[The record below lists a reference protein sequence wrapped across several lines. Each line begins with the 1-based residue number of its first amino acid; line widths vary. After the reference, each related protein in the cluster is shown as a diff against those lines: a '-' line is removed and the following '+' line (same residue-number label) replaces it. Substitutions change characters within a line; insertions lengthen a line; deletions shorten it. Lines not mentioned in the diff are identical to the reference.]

1 MSDKVDY
8 LSQSDEDFAN
18 EMPPP
23 VEASSGSQSDGSSTQ
38 DNQASQST
46 THTETSS
53 VSDDVGTGTD
63 VSVNTGAHADD
74 GGTGSDAASNGSLN
88 TSASAGQSQE
98 NADGAPVVYTP
109 GTVVDTEAVDPNKDK
124 LAATDKPNG
133 NAGDGNTTTQQS
145 AAVVDYKAAYE
156 QIMAPF
162 KANGKTIELRSI
174 EEAKS
179 LMQMGANY
187 TRKMQDI
194 APHRKILLML
204 ENNGL
209 LDESKL
215 SFYID
220 LDKKNPEAIKKLVA
234 ESGID
239 PLEIDTSVP
248 TKYQASNHSVTDQ
261 ELSFRNT
268 LDEVC
273 ASPEGQQTVALINS
287 TWDQASKEQLWKDP
301 SLISVF
307 HQQRENG
314 IYARITSEMERLK
327 ALGQIPVGTPFLSA
341 YKLVGDHL
349 HASNAFA
356 DLVKP
361 SPSNQAVNAPAAPT
375 PVAVKT
381 VTPKAPVV
389 NPAVAAASTPR
400 STPKRAQAIVNPLS
414 VSDEDFMKNYEQFR
428 NRV

>member
-1 MSDKVDY
+1 MSDKDY
-8 LSQSDEDFAN
+8 LALSDEDFAN
-18 EMPPP
+18 ELPP
-23 VEASSGSQSDGSSTQ
+23 VVEAPNTTSAPVVETPDPGAQQIAEATVVETPDPATQ
-38 DNQASQST
+38 TVT
-46 THTETSS
+46 TVETPPATETYS
-53 VSDDVGTGTD
+53 GTGEQ
-63 VSVNTGAHADD
+63 
-74 GGTGSDAASNGSLN
+74 GGEETEPA
-88 TSASAGQSQE
+88 
-98 NADGAPVVYTP
+98 VYTP
-109 GTVVDTEAVDPNKDK
+109 GSETQVSAKPAAITEQVDPNKP
-124 LAATDKPNG
+124 AEQS
-133 NAGDGNTTTQQS
+133 TT
-145 AAVVDYKAAYE
+145 VDYKEAYGH
-156 QIMAPF
+156 IMAPL
-162 KANGKTIELRSI
+162 KANGKTIELRSVD
-174 EEAKS
+174 ELRS
-179 LMQMGANY
+179 LAQMGANY

-220 LDKKNPEAIKKLVA
+220 LEKKNPEAIKKLVA

-248 TKYQASNHSVTDQ
+248 AKYQASNHTVTDE
-261 ELSFRNT
+261 ELGFRSV

-273 ASPEGQQTVALINS
+273 ASPEGQQTVATINS
-287 TWDQASKEQLWKDP
+287 TWDQVSKERLWKDP

-314 IYARITSEMERLK
+314 IYARITSEVDRLK
-327 ALGQIPVGTPFLSA
+327 ALGQIPVGTTFLDA

-349 HASNAFA
+349 HKSNAFA

-361 SPSNQAVNAPAAPT
+361 SPSNQAVQTPAVPT

-400 STPKRAQAIVNPLS
+400 STPKRAQTIVNPLA
-414 VSDEDFMKNYEQFR
+414 VSDEDFMKTYEQFK

>member
-1 MSDKVDY
+1 MSDKDY
-8 LSQSDEDFAN
+8 LALSDEDFAN
-18 EMPPP
+18 ELPPV
-23 VEASSGSQSDGSSTQ
+23 VEASDTTSAPVVETPDPGAQQSAEATVVETPDPATQTVTAVETPPATGEQVGEETEPAIYTPGSETQVSTKPAVET
-38 DNQASQST
+38 DPNKPAEQST
-46 THTETSS
+46 T
-53 VSDDVGTGTD
+53 
-63 VSVNTGAHADD
+63 
-74 GGTGSDAASNGSLN
+74 
-88 TSASAGQSQE
+88 
-98 NADGAPVVYTP
+98 
-109 GTVVDTEAVDPNKDK
+109 
-124 LAATDKPNG
+124 
-133 NAGDGNTTTQQS
+133 
-145 AAVVDYKAAYE
+145 VDYKEAYG
-156 QIMAPF
+156 QIMAPL
-162 KANGKTIELRSI
+162 KANGKTIELRSVD
-174 EEAKS
+174 ELRS
-179 LMQMGANY
+179 LAQMGANY

-220 LDKKNPEAIKKLVA
+220 LEKKNPEAIKKLVA

-248 TKYQASNHSVTDQ
+248 AKYQASNHTVTDE
-261 ELSFRNT
+261 ELGFRSV

-273 ASPEGQQTVALINS
+273 ASPEGQQTVATINS
-287 TWDQASKEQLWKDP
+287 TWDQVSKERLWKDP

-314 IYARITSEMERLK
+314 IYARITSEVDRLK
-327 ALGQIPVGTPFLSA
+327 ALGQIPVGTTFLDA

-349 HASNAFA
+349 HKSNAFA

-361 SPSNQAVNAPAAPT
+361 SPSNQAVQTPAVPT

-400 STPKRAQAIVNPLS
+400 STPKRAQTIVNPLA
-414 VSDEDFMKNYEQFR
+414 VSDEDFMKTYEQFK

>member
-1 MSDKVDY
+1 MSDKDY
-8 LSQSDEDFAN
+8 LALSDEDFAN
-18 EMPPP
+18 ELPPV
-23 VEASSGSQSDGSSTQ
+23 VEASD
-38 DNQASQST
+38 T
-46 THTETSS
+46 TS
-53 VSDDVGTGTD
+53 
-63 VSVNTGAHADD
+63 
-74 GGTGSDAASNGSLN
+74 
-88 TSASAGQSQE
+88 
-98 NADGAPVVYTP
+98 APVVETPDPGAQQIAEATVVETPDPATQTATTVETPPATGEQVGEETEPAIYTP
-109 GTVVDTEAVDPNKDK
+109 GSETQVSTKPAVETDPNKPAATTEQVDPNKP
-124 LAATDKPNG
+124 AEQS
-133 NAGDGNTTTQQS
+133 TT
-145 AAVVDYKAAYE
+145 VDYKEAYG
-156 QIMAPF
+156 QIMAPL
-162 KANGKTIELRSI
+162 KANGKTIELRSVD
-174 EEAKS
+174 ELRS
-179 LMQMGANY
+179 LAQMGANY

-220 LDKKNPEAIKKLVA
+220 LEKKNPEAIKKLVA

-248 TKYQASNHSVTDQ
+248 AKYQASNHTVTDE
-261 ELSFRNT
+261 ELGFRSV

-273 ASPEGQQTVALINS
+273 ASPEGQQTVATINS
-287 TWDQASKEQLWKDP
+287 TWDQVSKERLWKDP

-314 IYARITSEMERLK
+314 IYARITSEVDRLK
-327 ALGQIPVGTPFLSA
+327 ALGQIPVGTTFLDA

-349 HASNAFA
+349 HKSNAFA

-361 SPSNQAVNAPAAPT
+361 SPSNQAVQTPAVPT

-400 STPKRAQAIVNPLS
+400 STPKRAQTIVNPLA
-414 VSDEDFMKNYEQFR
+414 VSDEDFMKTYEQFK

>member
-1 MSDKVDY
+1 MGTKDY
-8 LSQSDEDFAN
+8 LALSDEDFAN
-18 EMPPP
+18 ELPPSVEATDPASVSVVETPDPEAQQTAENALVTAPTETQESTSATATTVVETP
-23 VEASSGSQSDGSSTQ
+23 VETAPVDPATSEQEGGEPGSVIYTPGSETQ
-38 DNQASQST
+38 AVPKQGENKPAIETDPNKPAEQST
-46 THTETSS
+46 T
-53 VSDDVGTGTD
+53 
-63 VSVNTGAHADD
+63 
-74 GGTGSDAASNGSLN
+74 
-88 TSASAGQSQE
+88 
-98 NADGAPVVYTP
+98 
-109 GTVVDTEAVDPNKDK
+109 
-124 LAATDKPNG
+124 
-133 NAGDGNTTTQQS
+133 
-145 AAVVDYKAAYE
+145 VDYKASYE
-156 QIMAPF
+156 QIMAPL
-162 KANGKTIELRSI
+162 KANGKTIELRSVD
-174 EEAKS
+174 ELRS
-179 LMQMGANY
+179 LAQMGANY

-220 LDKKNPEAIKKLVA
+220 LEKKNPEAIKKLVA

-248 TKYQASNHSVTDQ
+248 TKYQASNHIVTDE
-261 ELSFRNT
+261 ELGFRSV

-273 ASPEGQQTVALINS
+273 ASPEGQQTVAVINS

-314 IYARITSEMERLK
+314 IYARITTEVDRLK
-327 ALGQIPVGTPFLSA
+327 ALGQIPVGTSFLEA

-349 HASNAFA
+349 HKSNAFA

-361 SPSNQAVNAPAAPT
+361 SPSNQAVQTPAVPT

-400 STPKRAQAIVNPLS
+400 STPKRAQTIVNPLA
-414 VSDEDFMKNYEQFR
+414 VSDEDFMKTYEQFK

>member
-1 MSDKVDY
+1 MSDKDY
-8 LSQSDEDFAN
+8 LALSDEDFAN
-18 EMPPP
+18 ELPPV
-23 VEASSGSQSDGSSTQ
+23 VEASDTASAPVVETPDPGAQQIAEATVVETPDPATQTATTVETPPVTETYSGTGEQGGEETEPAIYTPGSETQ
-38 DNQASQST
+38 VSAKPTVETDPNKPAEQST
-46 THTETSS
+46 T
-53 VSDDVGTGTD
+53 
-63 VSVNTGAHADD
+63 
-74 GGTGSDAASNGSLN
+74 
-88 TSASAGQSQE
+88 
-98 NADGAPVVYTP
+98 
-109 GTVVDTEAVDPNKDK
+109 
-124 LAATDKPNG
+124 
-133 NAGDGNTTTQQS
+133 
-145 AAVVDYKAAYE
+145 VDYKEAYGH
-156 QIMAPF
+156 IMAPL
-162 KANGKTIELRSI
+162 KANGKTIELRSVD
-174 EEAKS
+174 ELRS
-179 LMQMGANY
+179 LAQMGANY

-220 LDKKNPEAIKKLVA
+220 LEKKNPEAIKKLVA

-248 TKYQASNHSVTDQ
+248 AKYQASNHTVTDE
-261 ELSFRNT
+261 ELGFRSV

-273 ASPEGQQTVALINS
+273 ASPEGQQTVATINS
-287 TWDQASKEQLWKDP
+287 TWDQVSKERLWKDP

-314 IYARITSEMERLK
+314 IYARITSEVDRLK
-327 ALGQIPVGTPFLSA
+327 ALGQIPVGTTFLDA

-349 HASNAFA
+349 HKSNAFA

-361 SPSNQAVNAPAAPT
+361 SPSNQAVQTPAVPT

-400 STPKRAQAIVNPLS
+400 STPKRAQTIVNPLA
-414 VSDEDFMKNYEQFR
+414 VSDEDFMKTYEQFK

>member
-1 MSDKVDY
+1 MSDKDY
-8 LSQSDEDFAN
+8 LALSDEDFAN
-18 EMPPP
+18 ELPPV
-23 VEASSGSQSDGSSTQ
+23 VEASDTTSAPVVETPDPGAQQIAEATVVETPDPATQTVTTVETPPATGEQVGEETEPAIYTPGSETQVSTKPAVET
-38 DNQASQST
+38 DPNKPAEQST
-46 THTETSS
+46 T
-53 VSDDVGTGTD
+53 
-63 VSVNTGAHADD
+63 
-74 GGTGSDAASNGSLN
+74 
-88 TSASAGQSQE
+88 
-98 NADGAPVVYTP
+98 
-109 GTVVDTEAVDPNKDK
+109 
-124 LAATDKPNG
+124 
-133 NAGDGNTTTQQS
+133 
-145 AAVVDYKAAYE
+145 VDYKEAYGH
-156 QIMAPF
+156 IMAPL
-162 KANGKTIELRSI
+162 KANGKTIELRSVD
-174 EEAKS
+174 ELRS
-179 LMQMGANY
+179 LAQMGANY

-220 LDKKNPEAIKKLVA
+220 LEKKNPEAIKKLVA

-248 TKYQASNHSVTDQ
+248 AKYQASNHTVTDE
-261 ELSFRNT
+261 ELGFRSV

-273 ASPEGQQTVALINS
+273 ASPEGQQTVATINS
-287 TWDQASKEQLWKDP
+287 TWDQVSKERLWKDP

-314 IYARITSEMERLK
+314 IYARITSEVDRLK
-327 ALGQIPVGTPFLSA
+327 ALGQIPVGTTFLDA

-349 HASNAFA
+349 HKSNAFA

-361 SPSNQAVNAPAAPT
+361 SPSNQAVQTPAVPT

-400 STPKRAQAIVNPLS
+400 STPKRAQTIVNPLA
-414 VSDEDFMKNYEQFR
+414 VSDEDFMKTYEQFK

>member
-1 MSDKVDY
+1 MSDKDY
-8 LSQSDEDFAN
+8 LALSDEDFAN
-18 EMPPP
+18 ELPP
-23 VEASSGSQSDGSSTQ
+23 VVEATD
-38 DNQASQST
+38 T
-46 THTETSS
+46 TS
-53 VSDDVGTGTD
+53 VPDVGTPD
-63 VSVNTGAHADD
+63 PGAQQIAEATVVEPPDPATQTATTVETPPATETHS
-74 GGTGSDAASNGSLN
+74 GTGEQGGEETEPAVYIPGSETQVSAKPAA
-88 TSASAGQSQE
+88 A
-98 NADGAPVVYTP
+98 
-109 GTVVDTEAVDPNKDK
+109 TEQVDPNKP
-124 LAATDKPNG
+124 AEQS
-133 NAGDGNTTTQQS
+133 TT
-145 AAVVDYKAAYE
+145 VDYKEAYGH
-156 QIMAPF
+156 IMAPL

-174 EEAKS
+174 DELRS
-179 LMQMGANY
+179 LAQMGANY

-220 LDKKNPEAIKKLVA
+220 LEKKNPEAIKKLVA

-248 TKYQASNHSVTDQ
+248 AKYQASNHTVTDE
-261 ELSFRNT
+261 ELGFRSV

-273 ASPEGQQTVALINS
+273 ASPEGQQTVATINS
-287 TWDQASKEQLWKDP
+287 TWDQVSKERLWKDP

-314 IYARITSEMERLK
+314 IYARITSEVDRLK
-327 ALGQIPVGTPFLSA
+327 ALGQIPVSTSFLDA

-349 HASNAFA
+349 HKSNAFA

-361 SPSNQAVNAPAAPT
+361 SPSNQAVQTPAVPT

-400 STPKRAQAIVNPLS
+400 STPKRAQTIVNPLA
-414 VSDEDFMKNYEQFR
+414 VSDEDFMKTYEQFK

>member
-1 MSDKVDY
+1 MGTKDY
-8 LSQSDEDFAN
+8 LALSDEDFAN
-18 EMPPP
+18 ELPPT
-23 VEASSGSQSDGSSTQ
+23 VEATDPVSVSAVETPDPEAQQTAENAAVTTTTETQ
-38 DNQASQST
+38 ESAST
-46 THTETSS
+46 TASTVAETAPANPVASEQE
-53 VSDDVGTGTD
+53 GGETD
-63 VSVNTGAHADD
+63 
-74 GGTGSDAASNGSLN
+74 
-88 TSASAGQSQE
+88 
-98 NADGAPVVYTP
+98 PVIYTP
-109 GTVVDTEAVDPNKDK
+109 GSETQVVPKQEETKPAATTGQVDPNKP
-124 LAATDKPNG
+124 AEQS
-133 NAGDGNTTTQQS
+133 TT
-145 AAVVDYKAAYE
+145 VDYKASYE
-156 QIMAPF
+156 QIMAPL

-174 EEAKS
+174 DELRS
-179 LMQMGANY
+179 LAQMGANY

-220 LDKKNPEAIKKLVA
+220 LEKKNPEAIKKLVA

-248 TKYQASNHSVTDQ
+248 TKYQASNHIVTDE
-261 ELSFRNT
+261 ELGFRSV

-273 ASPEGQQTVALINS
+273 ASPEGQQTVAVINS
-287 TWDQASKEQLWKDP
+287 TWDQASKEQLWKEP

-314 IYARITSEMERLK
+314 IYARITAEVDRLK
-327 ALGQIPVGTPFLSA
+327 ALGQIPVGTTFLEA

-349 HASNAFA
+349 HKSNAFA

-361 SPSNQAVNAPAAPT
+361 SPSNQAVQTPAVPT

-400 STPKRAQAIVNPLS
+400 STPKRAQTIVNPLA
-414 VSDEDFMKNYEQFR
+414 VSDEDFMKTYEQFK

>member
-1 MSDKVDY
+1 MSDKDY
-8 LSQSDEDFAN
+8 LALSDEDFAN
-18 EMPPP
+18 ELPPV
-23 VEASSGSQSDGSSTQ
+23 VEASD
-38 DNQASQST
+38 T
-46 THTETSS
+46 TS
-53 VSDDVGTGTD
+53 
-63 VSVNTGAHADD
+63 
-74 GGTGSDAASNGSLN
+74 
-88 TSASAGQSQE
+88 
-98 NADGAPVVYTP
+98 APVVETADPGVQQTAEATVVETPDPATQTATTVETPPATETHSGTGEQGGEETEPVIYTP
-109 GTVVDTEAVDPNKDK
+109 GSETQVSAKPAATTEQVDPNKP
-124 LAATDKPNG
+124 AEQS
-133 NAGDGNTTTQQS
+133 TT
-145 AAVVDYKAAYE
+145 VDYKEAYG
-156 QIMAPF
+156 QIMAPL
-162 KANGKTIELRSI
+162 KANGKTIELRSVD
-174 EEAKS
+174 ELRS
-179 LMQMGANY
+179 LAQMGANY

-220 LDKKNPEAIKKLVA
+220 LEKKNPEAIKKLVA

-248 TKYQASNHSVTDQ
+248 AKYQASNHTVTDE
-261 ELSFRNT
+261 ELGFRSV

-273 ASPEGQQTVALINS
+273 ASPEGQQTVATINS
-287 TWDQASKEQLWKDP
+287 TWDQVSKERLWKDP

-314 IYARITSEMERLK
+314 IYARITSEVDRLK
-327 ALGQIPVGTPFLSA
+327 ALGQIPVGTTFLDA

-349 HASNAFA
+349 HKSNAFA

-361 SPSNQAVNAPAAPT
+361 SPSNQAVQTPAVPT

-400 STPKRAQAIVNPLS
+400 STPKRAQTIVNPLA
-414 VSDEDFMKNYEQFR
+414 VSDEDFMKTYEQFK

>member
-1 MSDKVDY
+1 MSDKDY
-8 LSQSDEDFAN
+8 LALSDEDFAN
-18 EMPPP
+18 ELPP
-23 VEASSGSQSDGSSTQ
+23 VVEATD
-38 DNQASQST
+38 T
-46 THTETSS
+46 TS
-53 VSDDVGTGTD
+53 VPDVGTPD
-63 VSVNTGAHADD
+63 PGAQQIAEATVVETPDPATQTATTVETPPATETHS
-74 GGTGSDAASNGSLN
+74 GTGEQGGEETEPA
-88 TSASAGQSQE
+88 
-98 NADGAPVVYTP
+98 VYTP
-109 GTVVDTEAVDPNKDK
+109 GSETQVSAKPAATTEQVDPNKP
-124 LAATDKPNG
+124 AEQS
-133 NAGDGNTTTQQS
+133 TT
-145 AAVVDYKAAYE
+145 VDYKEAYGH
-156 QIMAPF
+156 IMAPL

-174 EEAKS
+174 DELRS
-179 LMQMGANY
+179 LAQMGANY

-220 LDKKNPEAIKKLVA
+220 LEKKNPEAIKKLVA

-248 TKYQASNHSVTDQ
+248 AKYQASNHTVTDE
-261 ELSFRNT
+261 ELGFRSV

-273 ASPEGQQTVALINS
+273 ASPEGQQTVATINS
-287 TWDQASKEQLWKDP
+287 TWDQVSKERLWKDP

-314 IYARITSEMERLK
+314 IYARITSEVDRLK
-327 ALGQIPVGTPFLSA
+327 ALGQIPVSTSFLDA

-349 HASNAFA
+349 HKSNAFA

-361 SPSNQAVNAPAAPT
+361 SPSNQAVQTPAVPT

-400 STPKRAQAIVNPLS
+400 STPKRAQTIVNPLA
-414 VSDEDFMKNYEQFR
+414 VSDEDFMKTYEQFK

>member
-23 VEASSGSQSDGSSTQ
+23 VEASSGSQSDNSSTQ
-38 DNQASQST
+38 DNQASQSN
-46 THTETSS
+46 THTETTSAS
-53 VSDDVGTGTD
+53 GDAGTGTD
-63 VSVNTGAHADD
+63 ASVNTGANADD
-74 GGTGSDAASNGSLN
+74 GGTGSGAASNGGSN
-88 TSASAGQSQE
+88 TSASAEQSQE
-98 NADGAPVVYTP
+98 NADGAPVIYTP
-109 GTVVDTEAVDPNKDK
+109 GTVVDTDAVDADKNKS
-124 LAATDKPNG
+124 AATDKPNG
-133 NAGDGNTTTQQS
+133 DVGNGNTASQQS
-145 AAVVDYKAAYE
+145 AVVDYKTAYE

-314 IYARITSEMERLK
+314 IYARITSEVERLK
-327 ALGQIPVGTPFLSA
+327 ALGQIPVGTSFLSA

>member
-1 MSDKVDY
+1 MGTKDY
-8 LSQSDEDFAN
+8 LALSDEDFAN
-18 EMPPP
+18 ELPPS
-23 VEASSGSQSDGSSTQ
+23 VEATDPASVSAVETPDPEAQQTAENGVVTATTETQ
-38 DNQASQST
+38 ESAST
-46 THTETSS
+46 TASTVVETTPANPATSEQE
-53 VSDDVGTGTD
+53 GGETD
-63 VSVNTGAHADD
+63 
-74 GGTGSDAASNGSLN
+74 
-88 TSASAGQSQE
+88 
-98 NADGAPVVYTP
+98 PVIYTP
-109 GTVVDTEAVDPNKDK
+109 GSETQVVPKQEETKPAATTGQVDPNKP
-124 LAATDKPNG
+124 AEQS
-133 NAGDGNTTTQQS
+133 TT
-145 AAVVDYKAAYE
+145 VDYKASYE
-156 QIMAPF
+156 QIMAPL
-162 KANGKTIELRSI
+162 KANGKTIELRSVD
-174 EEAKS
+174 ELRS
-179 LMQMGANY
+179 LAQMGANY

-220 LDKKNPEAIKKLVA
+220 LEKKNPEAIKKLVA

-248 TKYQASNHSVTDQ
+248 TKYQASNHTVTDE
-261 ELSFRNT
+261 ELGFRSV

-273 ASPEGQQTVALINS
+273 TSPEGQQTVAVINS

-314 IYARITSEMERLK
+314 IYARITAEVDRLK
-327 ALGQIPVGTPFLSA
+327 ALGQIPVSTSFLEA

-349 HASNAFA
+349 HKSNAFA

-361 SPSNQAVNAPAAPT
+361 SPSNQAVQTPAVPT

-400 STPKRAQAIVNPLS
+400 STPKRAQTIVNPLA
-414 VSDEDFMKNYEQFR
+414 VSDEDFMKTYEQFK

>member
-1 MSDKVDY
+1 MSDKDY
-8 LSQSDEDFAN
+8 LALSDEDFAN
-18 EMPPP
+18 ELPPV
-23 VEASSGSQSDGSSTQ
+23 VEASDTTSAPVVETPDPGTQQTVGATVVETPDPATQTVTTVETPPATETYSGTGEQGGEETEPAIYVPGSETHVSAKPTVETEA
-38 DNQASQST
+38 NKPAEQST
-46 THTETSS
+46 T
-53 VSDDVGTGTD
+53 
-63 VSVNTGAHADD
+63 
-74 GGTGSDAASNGSLN
+74 
-88 TSASAGQSQE
+88 
-98 NADGAPVVYTP
+98 
-109 GTVVDTEAVDPNKDK
+109 
-124 LAATDKPNG
+124 
-133 NAGDGNTTTQQS
+133 
-145 AAVVDYKAAYE
+145 VDYKEAYG
-156 QIMAPF
+156 QIMAPL
-162 KANGKTIELRSI
+162 KANGKTIELRSVD
-174 EEAKS
+174 ELRS
-179 LMQMGANY
+179 LAQMGANY

-220 LDKKNPEAIKKLVA
+220 LEKKNPEAIKKLVA

-248 TKYQASNHSVTDQ
+248 AAYQASNHTVTDE
-261 ELSFRNT
+261 ELGFRSV

-273 ASPEGQQTVALINS
+273 ASPEGQQTVATINS
-287 TWDQASKEQLWKDP
+287 TWDQASKERLWKDP
-301 SLISVF
+301 ALISVF

-314 IYARITSEMERLK
+314 IYARITSEVDRLK
-327 ALGQIPVGTPFLSA
+327 ALGQIPVGTTFLDA

-349 HASNAFA
+349 HKSNAFA

-361 SPSNQAVNAPAAPT
+361 SPSNQAVHTPAVPT

-400 STPKRAQAIVNPLS
+400 STPKRAQTIVNPLA
-414 VSDEDFMKNYEQFR
+414 VSDEDFMKTYEQFK

>member
-1 MSDKVDY
+1 MSDKDY
-8 LSQSDEDFAN
+8 LALSDEDFAN
-18 EMPPP
+18 ELPP
-23 VEASSGSQSDGSSTQ
+23 VVEATDTTSAPEVETPDPGAQQIAEATVVETPDPATQTATTVETPPATGEQVGEETEPAIYTPGSETQVSTKPAVET
-38 DNQASQST
+38 DPNKPAEQST
-46 THTETSS
+46 T
-53 VSDDVGTGTD
+53 
-63 VSVNTGAHADD
+63 
-74 GGTGSDAASNGSLN
+74 
-88 TSASAGQSQE
+88 
-98 NADGAPVVYTP
+98 
-109 GTVVDTEAVDPNKDK
+109 
-124 LAATDKPNG
+124 
-133 NAGDGNTTTQQS
+133 
-145 AAVVDYKAAYE
+145 VDYKEAYG
-156 QIMAPF
+156 QIMAPL
-162 KANGKTIELRSI
+162 KANGKTIELRSVD
-174 EEAKS
+174 ELRS
-179 LMQMGANY
+179 LAQMGANY

-220 LDKKNPEAIKKLVA
+220 LEKKNPEAIKKLVA

-248 TKYQASNHSVTDQ
+248 AKYQASNHTVTDE
-261 ELSFRNT
+261 ELGFRSV

-273 ASPEGQQTVALINS
+273 ASPEGQQTVATINS
-287 TWDQASKEQLWKDP
+287 TWDQVSKERLWKDP
-301 SLISVF
+301 ALISVF

-314 IYARITSEMERLK
+314 IYARITSEVDRLK
-327 ALGQIPVGTPFLSA
+327 ALGQIPVGTSFLDA

-349 HASNAFA
+349 HKSNAFA

-361 SPSNQAVNAPAAPT
+361 SPSNQAVHTPAVPT

-400 STPKRAQAIVNPLS
+400 STPKRAQTIVNPLA
-414 VSDEDFMKNYEQFR
+414 VSDEDFMKTYEQFK

>member
-1 MSDKVDY
+1 MSDKDY
-8 LSQSDEDFAN
+8 LALSDEEFAN
-18 EMPPP
+18 ELPPA
-23 VEASSGSQSDGSSTQ
+23 VEAADTTSASEVELPDPGVQQTDEASVAETPDPVTQTAAAVETPPATETTSGTGEQGGEEIEPAIYTPGSETRVPAEQ
-38 DNQASQST
+38 TETKPAVKTDPNKPAEQST
-46 THTETSS
+46 T
-53 VSDDVGTGTD
+53 
-63 VSVNTGAHADD
+63 
-74 GGTGSDAASNGSLN
+74 
-88 TSASAGQSQE
+88 
-98 NADGAPVVYTP
+98 
-109 GTVVDTEAVDPNKDK
+109 
-124 LAATDKPNG
+124 
-133 NAGDGNTTTQQS
+133 
-145 AAVVDYKAAYE
+145 VDYKASYE
-156 QIMAPF
+156 QIMAPL
-162 KANGKTIELRSI
+162 KANGKTIELRSVD
-174 EEAKS
+174 ELRS
-179 LMQMGANY
+179 LAQMGANY

-220 LDKKNPEAIKKLVA
+220 LEKKNPEAIKKLVA

-248 TKYQASNHSVTDQ
+248 TKYQASNHTVTDE
-261 ELSFRNT
+261 ELGFRSV

-273 ASPEGQQTVALINS
+273 ASPEGQQTVAVINS

-314 IYARITSEMERLK
+314 IYARITTEVDRLK
-327 ALGQIPVGTPFLSA
+327 ALGQIPVGTSFLEA

-349 HASNAFA
+349 HKSNAFA

-361 SPSNQAVNAPAAPT
+361 SPSNQAVQTPAVPT

-400 STPKRAQAIVNPLS
+400 STPKRVQTFVNPLA
-414 VSDEDFMKNYEQFR
+414 VSDEDFMKTYEQFK

>member
-1 MSDKVDY
+1 MSDKDY
-8 LSQSDEDFAN
+8 LALSDEEFAN
-18 EMPPP
+18 ELPPT
-23 VEASSGSQSDGSSTQ
+23 VEATNTGSVPDVETPDPGTQ
-38 DNQASQST
+38 QTAEATVVETPDPATQTVT
-46 THTETSS
+46 TVETPPATETHS
-53 VSDDVGTGTD
+53 GTGEQ
-63 VSVNTGAHADD
+63 
-74 GGTGSDAASNGSLN
+74 GGEETEPA
-88 TSASAGQSQE
+88 
-98 NADGAPVVYTP
+98 VYTP
-109 GTVVDTEAVDPNKDK
+109 GSETQVSDKPAATTEQVDPNKP
-124 LAATDKPNG
+124 AEQS
-133 NAGDGNTTTQQS
+133 TT
-145 AAVVDYKAAYE
+145 VDYKEAYG
-156 QIMAPF
+156 QIMAPL

-174 EEAKS
+174 DELRS
-179 LMQMGANY
+179 LAQMGANY

-220 LDKKNPEAIKKLVA
+220 LEKKNPEAIKKLVA

-248 TKYQASNHSVTDQ
+248 AKYQASNHTVTDE
-261 ELSFRNT
+261 ELGFRSV

-273 ASPEGQQTVALINS
+273 ASPEGQQTVAVINS

-314 IYARITSEMERLK
+314 IYARITSEVERLK
-327 ALGQIPVGTPFLSA
+327 ALGQIPVGTSFLSA

-361 SPSNQAVNAPAAPT
+361 SPSNQAVHTPAVPT

-400 STPKRAQAIVNPLS
+400 STPKRAQTIVNPLA
-414 VSDEDFMKNYEQFR
+414 VSDEDFMKTYEQFK